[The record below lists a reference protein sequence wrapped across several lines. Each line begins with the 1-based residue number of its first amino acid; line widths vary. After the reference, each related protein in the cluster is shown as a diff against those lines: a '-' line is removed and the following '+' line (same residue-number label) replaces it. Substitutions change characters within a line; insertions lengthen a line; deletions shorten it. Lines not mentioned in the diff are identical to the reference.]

1 MCRAFRL
8 VFAFSLLPG
17 LSSQL
22 LVNHTSIVPGAR
34 TQPTLVSRNSSL
46 KHMSRCCPVASPH
59 ILLWHAG
66 QAELALSLW
75 WGRAIEL
82 ELEILG
88 VEEDQLSNFLT
99 L

>member
-17 LSSQL
+17 LSSQM
-22 LVNHTSIVPGAR
+22 LVNHTSIVPHAR
-34 TQPTLVSRNSSL
+34 TQPTVVSKNSSL
-46 KHMSRCCPVASPH
+46 KDVSRCCPMASPH
-59 ILLWHAG
+59 ILLWHTG
-66 QAELALSLW
+66 QAELALLLW
-75 WGRAIEL
+75 WEGAMEL

-88 VEEDQLSNFLT
+88 AEDQLSNFLT

>member
-1 MCRAFRL
+1 MPRFQVGFCI
-8 VFAFSLLPG
+8 FSLPG
-17 LSSQL
+17 LSSQM
-22 LVNHTSIVPGAR
+22 LVNHTSIVPHAR
-34 TQPTLVSRNSSL
+34 TQPTLVSKNSSL
-46 KHMSRCCPVASPH
+46 KDRSRCCPMASPH

-75 WGRAIEL
+75 WGRAMKL

-88 VEEDQLSNFLT
+88 AEDQLSNFLM